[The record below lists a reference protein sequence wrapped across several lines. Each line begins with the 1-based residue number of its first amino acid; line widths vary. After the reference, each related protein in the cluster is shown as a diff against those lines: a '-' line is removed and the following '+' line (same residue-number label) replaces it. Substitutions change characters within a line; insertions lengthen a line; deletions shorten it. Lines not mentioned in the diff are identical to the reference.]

1 MRRRRVGGWLAA
13 AAVVGVLASGC
24 ATARH
29 QPAAPGGDDA
39 AVAVENLDDLSEEGS
54 VIARA
59 DLEPEEREALER
71 AGMARPDGQPAKA
84 AARDGDGVTD
94 AAGKASLSVLQV
106 ALSLAAV
113 AAPFFLF

>member
-13 AAVVGVLASGC
+13 AAVVGVVASGC
-24 ATARH
+24 ATARR
-29 QPAAPGGDDA
+29 QPAEPGGDEA
-39 AVAVENLDDLSEEGS
+39 AVAVENFDDLSEGGS

-59 DLEPEEREALER
+59 DLEPEEREAVER
-71 AGMARPDGQPAKA
+71 AGMARADGQPAGA

-94 AAGKASLSVLQV
+94 ATGKAGLSVLTV